1 MKKVYQQVLKDLKP
15 LKIIEK
21 QLMAMEAQGNKDPEV
36 LPMHYSFLSEI
47 IQILENLK
55 EEIASEMAS

>member
-1 MKKVYQQVLKDLKP
+1 MEKAYQQVLKDIQP
-15 LKIIEK
+15 LKIIEE
-21 QLMAMEAQGNKDPEV
+21 QLMVMEKQGNKDPEV

-47 IQILENLK
+47 IQLLENLK